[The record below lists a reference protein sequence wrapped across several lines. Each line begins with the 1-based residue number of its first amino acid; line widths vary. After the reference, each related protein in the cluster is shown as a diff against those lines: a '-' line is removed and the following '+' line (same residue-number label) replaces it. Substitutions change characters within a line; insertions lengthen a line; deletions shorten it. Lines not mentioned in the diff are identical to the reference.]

1 MDAHKISS
9 QNSMLF
15 ERQKWQT
22 CVLDALPDKI
32 NHDLSC
38 SIAIFYLMNGVEFC
52 GEILCASMIFGQIW
66 MMNFLIF

>member
-1 MDAHKISS
+1 VSRFFEKFTIHSCTNFMDAHKISS

-38 SIAIFYLMNGVEFC
+38 SIAIFLSHEW
-52 GEILCASMIFGQIW
+52 S
-66 MMNFLIF
+66 